1 MDTSGD
7 LIARDARSRAS
18 RTFFQGLII
27 DVGTGLLVT
36 LASALNV
43 IEWSWPYWAALGLL
57 LAKTLI
63 QSLAAS
69 IMRRVIPP
77 PQ

>member
-1 MDTSGD
+1 MGTSGD
-7 LIARDARSRAS
+7 LIARDARSRAW
-18 RTFFQGLII
+18 RTFLQGLVI

-36 LASALNV
+36 LASAFNV

-57 LAKTLI
+57 LAKTLL
-63 QSLAAS
+63 QSLIAS

-77 PQ
+77 PR